1 MSREPP
7 RMFLSVLWSR
17 TLRAAAAVGLTIGS
31 VANQDPLWW
40 WLVPLGVFIVA
51 SESISGW
58 RDRNRNAV
66 LQVVDQRVVRAIADL
81 GAVSGDNYDFWII
94 EVYLLQ
100 WTWTSTGPAR
110 RLVRQPPLALTDVQA
125 LPAEVPTSGDG
136 AFAASF
142 RTRKPAVWWDLQFG
156 PTPTKHESYTTQFDH
171 DQTAAY
177 GAISVSPLA
186 DRTGRD
192 CRGVLVVQTK
202 PDPLHVTA
210 AVGVFRSPEGR
221 RRIADT
227 CHDIYVALASR

>member
-1 MSREPP
+1 M
-7 RMFLSVLWSR
+7 
-17 TLRAAAAVGLTIGS
+17 VGGIEIGTQFS
-31 VANQDPLWW
+31 KW
-40 WLVPLGVFIVA
+40 
-51 SESISGW
+51 SISALW
-58 RDRNRNAV
+58 
-66 LQVVDQRVVRAIADL
+66 RAIADL

-94 EVYLLQ
+94 EIYLLQ
-100 WTWTSTGPAR
+100 WTWTSTGLAK
-110 RLVRQPPLALTDVQA
+110 RLVRQPPMALTDVQT
-125 LPAEVPTSGDG
+125 LPAEIPTSGDG
-136 AFAASF
+136 AFATSF

-156 PTPTKHESYTTQFDH
+156 PSPTNYDSYTTQFAH

-186 DRTGRD
+186 DNTGRD

-202 PDPLHVTA
+202 PDPVHVAA